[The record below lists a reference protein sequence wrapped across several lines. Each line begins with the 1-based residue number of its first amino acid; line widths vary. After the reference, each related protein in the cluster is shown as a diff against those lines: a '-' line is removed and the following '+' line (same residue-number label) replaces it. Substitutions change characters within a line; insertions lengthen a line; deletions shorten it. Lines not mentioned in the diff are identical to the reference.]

1 MLLGIIEP
9 ITNLQSRFWCSGL
22 SVHLGLIVPDGEIT
36 MSVGFEQ
43 VRWEEGKV
51 IAFDDTFIHQV
62 GTKSHL
68 REEEIEFFFFQD
80 YDQCS
85 QLMQLSVL

>member
-1 MLLGIIEP
+1 
-9 ITNLQSRFWCSGL
+9 
-22 SVHLGLIVPDGEIT
+22 

-68 REEEIEFFFFQD
+68 REEEIEFFFFSGLWSMLPTD
-80 YDQCS
+80 AT
-85 QLMQLSVL
+85 

>member
-9 ITNLQSRFWCSGL
+9 ITNLQSRSWCSGL

-68 REEEIEFFFFQD
+68 REEIEEFFFQD
-80 YDQCS
+80 YQCS
-85 QLMQLSVL
+85 QLMQLGVL

>member
-1 MLLGIIEP
+1 
-9 ITNLQSRFWCSGL
+9 
-22 SVHLGLIVPDGEIT
+22 

-68 REEEIEFFFFQD
+68 REEEIEFVFFFGI
-80 YDQCS
+80 
-85 QLMQLSVL
+85 MINAPN